1 MSVNQDHSNDDHTA
15 ATSISAS
22 SPSPS
27 PSPTPAS
34 AHSVNHAMPWVEKY
48 RPSCFEHIVLEP
60 MNRII
65 LSNILKTNYFPNL
78 LLYGPPGTGKTT
90 TIMNLVTAYQ
100 SKLNMQNRGL
110 MIHLNA
116 SDERG
121 IDIIRNQINNFVS
134 TKSMFGNGIK
144 FVILDEVDYMT
155 TNAQIAL
162 RYLLTS
168 YTDNNVRFCLICN
181 YVSRID
187 ESLQTEFV
195 RMRFNQLPQADIF
208 AFLCKIR
215 DNEQLQLSDENL
227 VAIQQQFHSDIRSMI
242 NYIQTNQDDLQNL
255 HVITH
260 NVWDHLVELFQKP
273 AAAAAATASVSV
285 SALAVA
291 APAGSVTSVDDQD
304 DISHILSYFREI
316 STKYY
321 MDPRTIIKQ
330 FLYYIV
336 RHRTNEFVTTDILHS
351 IEHIIHL
358 HHIRTEYIVHYFILK
373 FRNYFKCEKKNHR
386 GGVGNGNGDD
396 NSSIGVPPKKRVIK
410 VKKSISNCNSKK

>member
-1 MSVNQDHSNDDHTA
+1 MSQEVHINN
-15 ATSISAS
+15 
-22 SPSPS
+22 
-27 PSPTPAS
+27 
-34 AHSVNHAMPWVEKY
+34 AMPWVEKY
-48 RPSCFEHIVLEP
+48 RPSCFDEIVLDP
-60 MNRII
+60 MNRTI

-78 LLYGPPGTGKTT
+78 LFYGPPGTGKTT
-90 TIMNLVTAYQ
+90 TIINLVNAYQ

-195 RMRFNQLPQADIF
+195 RMRFNQLPEIDIF
-208 AFLCKIR
+208 TFLCKIR
-215 DNEQLQLSDENL
+215 NNERLKLSDENL
-227 VAIQQQFHSDIRSMI
+227 VSIQRQFHSDIRSMI
-242 NYIQTNQDDLQNL
+242 NYIQTNQENLQNL
-255 HVITH
+255 HVISNT
-260 NVWDHLVELFQKP
+260 VWDNMVVLFQK
-273 AAAAAATASVSV
+273 SN
-285 SALAVA
+285 
-291 APAGSVTSVDDQD
+291 APD
-304 DISHILSYFREI
+304 DISKYFREI
-316 STKYY
+316 SSTYCI
-321 MDPRTIIKQ
+321 DPRTIIKQ

-336 RHRTNEFVTTDILHS
+336 RQRATEFVTTDILNS
-351 IEHIIHL
+351 VEHIIHL
-358 HHIRTEYIVHYFILK
+358 HHIRTEYIIHYFILK
-373 FRNYFKCEKKNHR
+373 FQAYFMR
-386 GGVGNGNGDD
+386 
-396 NSSIGVPPKKRVIK
+396 GVPCLSNAAVDAALVPHVAPKKRIIK
-410 VKKSISNCNSKK
+410 VKKQQSI

>member
-1 MSVNQDHSNDDHTA
+1 MEPEDRSNY
-15 ATSISAS
+15 TSIAQSI
-22 SPSPS
+22 
-27 PSPTPAS
+27 
-34 AHSVNHAMPWVEKY
+34 NNAMPWVEKY
-48 RPSCFEHIVLEP
+48 RPSCFDEIVLDP
-60 MNRII
+60 MNRTI

-78 LLYGPPGTGKTT
+78 LFYGPPGTGKTT
-90 TIMNLVTAYQ
+90 TIINLVNAYQ

-195 RMRFNQLPQADIF
+195 RMRFNQLPESDIF

-215 DNEQLQLSDENL
+215 DNEQLKLSDENL
-227 VAIQQQFHSDIRSMI
+227 VSIQRQFHSDIRSMI
-242 NYIQTNQDDLQNL
+242 NYIQTNQDDLQHL
-255 HVITH
+255 HVITN
-260 NVWDHLVELFQKP
+260 NVWDNMVVLFGKS
-273 AAAAAATASVSV
+273 TA
-285 SALAVA
+285 
-291 APAGSVTSVDDQD
+291 PD
-304 DISHILSYFREI
+304 DITTYFREI
-316 STKYY
+316 SSKYCI
-321 MDPRTIIKQ
+321 DPRTIIKQ

-336 RHRTNEFVTTDILHS
+336 RHRADEFVTTDILNS

-358 HHIRTEYIVHYFILK
+358 HHIRTEYIVHYFVLK
-373 FRNYFKCEKKNHR
+373 FRGYFTHP
-386 GGVGNGNGDD
+386 
-396 NSSIGVPPKKRVIK
+396 SLTQTPTSTPMAPKKRVIK
-410 VKKSISNCNSKK
+410 IKKNKVFN

>member
-1 MSVNQDHSNDDHTA
+1 MSSVNNYTTGATTTSTTHLVND
-15 ATSISAS
+15 S
-22 SPSPS
+22 
-27 PSPTPAS
+27 
-34 AHSVNHAMPWVEKY
+34 MPWVEKY
-48 RPSCFEHIVLEP
+48 RPSCFDDIVLEP
-60 MNRII
+60 MNRMI

-78 LLYGPPGTGKTT
+78 LFYGPPGTGKTT
-90 TIMNLVTAYQ
+90 TIINLVTAYQ
-100 SKLNMQNRGL
+100 TKLNMQNRGL

-215 DNEQLQLSDENL
+215 DNEQLKLSDENL
-227 VAIQQQFHSDIRSMI
+227 IAIQQQFHSDIRSMI

-255 HVITH
+255 HVIT
-260 NVWDHLVELFQKP
+260 NEVWDQLIHLFQKP
-273 AAAAAATASVSV
+273 QIRTTTTTTTTTTTHGDVNDDDDVS
-285 SALAVA
+285 L
-291 APAGSVTSVDDQD
+291 
-304 DISHILSYFREI
+304 IISYFREI
-316 STKYY
+316 SSKYY
-321 MDPRTIIKQ
+321 MDPRSIIKQ

-336 RHRTNEFVTTDILHS
+336 RHRTHEFVTIDILHS

-358 HHIRTEYIVHYFILK
+358 HHIRTEYIIHYFILK
-373 FRNYFKCEKKNHR
+373 FRDYFTSNIDTHQAAVSTCISTRPKRTIK
-386 GGVGNGNGDD
+386 
-396 NSSIGVPPKKRVIK
+396 IKKRIK
-410 VKKSISNCNSKK
+410 Q

>member
-1 MSVNQDHSNDDHTA
+1 MSVNQAHSYIDNVTV
-15 ATSISAS
+15 SNS
-22 SPSPS
+22 SPT
-27 PSPTPAS
+27 PTPAS

-60 MNRII
+60 MNRVI

-260 NVWDHLVELFQKP
+260 NVWDHLVELFKKS
-273 AAAAAATASVSV
+273 ASGSG
-285 SALAVA
+285 SGS
-291 APAGSVTSVDDQD
+291 GSVTSIDDD
-304 DISHILSYFREI
+304 RDISHILSYFREI

-336 RHRTNEFVTTDILHS
+336 RHRTSEFVTTDILHS

-373 FRNYFKCEKKNHR
+373 FRDYFKCEKTNDH

-396 NSSIGVPPKKRVIK
+396 NSSIGAPPKKRVIK
-410 VKKSISNCNSKK
+410 VKKQSSQTKHKS

>member
-1 MSVNQDHSNDDHTA
+1 MSTNQQYVLNKDRNRAVEIND
-15 ATSISAS
+15 I
-22 SPSPS
+22 
-27 PSPTPAS
+27 PTL
-34 AHSVNHAMPWVEKY
+34 SVNHAMPWVEKY
-48 RPSCFEHIVLEP
+48 RPSCFEDIVLEP
-60 MNRII
+60 MNRTI

-78 LLYGPPGTGKTT
+78 LFYGPPGTGKTT

-215 DNEQLQLSDENL
+215 DNENLTLSDENL

-242 NYIQTNQDDLQNL
+242 NFIQTNQDDLQNL

-260 NVWDHLVELFQKP
+260 NVWDNLVDLFKRP
-273 AAAAAATASVSV
+273 PSPSST
-285 SALAVA
+285 
-291 APAGSVTSVDDQD
+291 TTHTN
-304 DISHILSYFREI
+304 DIISYFREI
-316 STKYY
+316 SAKYY
-321 MDPRTIIKQ
+321 MDPRTVIKQ

-336 RHRTNEFVTTDILHS
+336 RYRTNEFVTTDILYS

-358 HHIRTEYIVHYFILK
+358 HHIRTEYIIHYFVLK
-373 FRNYFKCEKKNHR
+373 FREYFKCQTHTDAA
-386 GGVGNGNGDD
+386 VI
-396 NSSIGVPPKKRVIK
+396 STPVKKRVIK
-410 VKKSISNCNSKK
+410 VKKSSATTKIDSYT

>member
-1 MSVNQDHSNDDHTA
+1 MPVDQVHSHDDDT
-15 ATSISAS
+15 TVSISAS
-22 SPSPS
+22 SPTPT
-27 PSPTPAS
+27 PTPAS
-34 AHSVNHAMPWVEKY
+34 AHSVNSAMPWVEKY

-260 NVWDHLVELFQKP
+260 NVWDHLVELFQRP
-273 AAAAAATASVSV
+273 AAAATA
-285 SALAVA
+285 AA
-291 APAGSVTSVDDQD
+291 APAGSVTSVDDQHE
-304 DISHILSYFREI
+304 ISHILSYFREI

-336 RHRTNEFVTTDILHS
+336 RHRTSEFVTTDILHS

-373 FRNYFKCEKKNHR
+373 FRDYFKCEKKNDR
-386 GGVGNGNGDD
+386 GGDSACEVVGSAGTFM
-396 NSSIGVPPKKRVIK
+396 KKRVIK
-410 VKKSISNCNSKK
+410 VKKPISNCNSKK

>member
-1 MSVNQDHSNDDHTA
+1 MSVNQTHSYEDN
-15 ATSISAS
+15 ATVSISPSLSSLSLS
-22 SPSPS
+22 SPSP
-27 PSPTPAS
+27 TT
-34 AHSVNHAMPWVEKY
+34 AHSVNSAMPWVEKY

-208 AFLCKIR
+208 TFLCKIR

-273 AAAAAATASVSV
+273 AFASAS
-285 SALAVA
+285 
-291 APAGSVTSVDDQD
+291 GSVTSTISHDNDPE
-304 DISHILSYFREI
+304 ISHIKTYFREI
-316 STKYY
+316 SIKYY

-330 FLYYIV
+330 FLYYVV
-336 RHRTNEFVTTDILHS
+336 RHRTNDFVTTDILHS

-358 HHIRTEYIVHYFILK
+358 HHIRTDYIVHYFILK
-373 FRNYFKCEKKNHR
+373 FREYFKSGMKKDNR
-386 GGVGNGNGDD
+386 VDGNGNG
-396 NSSIGVPPKKRVIK
+396 NEPIGVTLKKRVIK
-410 VKKSISNCNSKK
+410 IKKRSSQSKHA

>member
-1 MSVNQDHSNDDHTA
+1 MSSVNIHTTERSTTSTTHLVND
-15 ATSISAS
+15 S
-22 SPSPS
+22 
-27 PSPTPAS
+27 
-34 AHSVNHAMPWVEKY
+34 MPWVEKY
-48 RPSCFEHIVLEP
+48 RPSCFEDIVLEP
-60 MNRII
+60 MNRMI

-78 LLYGPPGTGKTT
+78 LFYGPPGTGKTT
-90 TIMNLVTAYQ
+90 TIINLVTAYQ
-100 SKLNMQNRGL
+100 TKLNMQNRGL

-215 DNEQLQLSDENL
+215 DNEQLKLSDENL
-227 VAIQQQFHSDIRSMI
+227 IAIQKQFHSDIRSMI

-260 NVWDHLVELFQKP
+260 DVWDHLIHLFQKP
-273 AAAAAATASVSV
+273 MIRTITTTTHGDRDHDDDDDVS
-285 SALAVA
+285 L
-291 APAGSVTSVDDQD
+291 
-304 DISHILSYFREI
+304 IISYFREI
-316 STKYY
+316 SSTYY
-321 MDPRTIIKQ
+321 MDPRSIIKQ

-336 RHRTNEFVTTDILHS
+336 RHRTHEFVTTDILHS

-358 HHIRTEYIVHYFILK
+358 HHIRTEYIIHYFILK
-373 FRNYFKCEKKNHR
+373 FRDYFTSNNQTHQAAVST
-386 GGVGNGNGDD
+386 GV
-396 NSSIGVPPKKRVIK
+396 STTSKRTIKIKKRT
-410 VKKSISNCNSKK
+410 NQ

>member
-1 MSVNQDHSNDDHTA
+1 MSSVNIHTTERSTTSTTHLVND
-15 ATSISAS
+15 S
-22 SPSPS
+22 
-27 PSPTPAS
+27 
-34 AHSVNHAMPWVEKY
+34 MPWVEKY
-48 RPSCFEHIVLEP
+48 RPSCFEDIVLEP
-60 MNRII
+60 MNRMI

-78 LLYGPPGTGKTT
+78 LFYGPPGTGKTT
-90 TIMNLVTAYQ
+90 TIINLVTAYQ
-100 SKLNMQNRGL
+100 TKLNMQNRGL

-215 DNEQLQLSDENL
+215 DNEQLKLSDENL
-227 VAIQQQFHSDIRSMI
+227 IAIQKQFHSDIRSMI

-260 NVWDHLVELFQKP
+260 DVWDHLIHLFQKQMIR
-273 AAAAAATASVSV
+273 TITTTTHGDRDHDDDDDVS
-285 SALAVA
+285 L
-291 APAGSVTSVDDQD
+291 
-304 DISHILSYFREI
+304 IISYFREI
-316 STKYY
+316 SSTYY
-321 MDPRTIIKQ
+321 MDPRSIIKQ

-336 RHRTNEFVTTDILHS
+336 RHRTHEFVTTDILHS

-358 HHIRTEYIVHYFILK
+358 HHIRTEYIIHYFILK
-373 FRNYFKCEKKNHR
+373 FRDYFTSNNQTHQAAVST
-386 GGVGNGNGDD
+386 GV
-396 NSSIGVPPKKRVIK
+396 STTSKRTIKIKKRT
-410 VKKSISNCNSKK
+410 NQ

>member
-1 MSVNQDHSNDDHTA
+1 M
-15 ATSISAS
+15 SISLKNDNT
-22 SPSPS
+22 P
-27 PSPTPAS
+27 PTPIHS
-34 AHSVNHAMPWVEKY
+34 DTNTHSVNNAMPWVEKY

-65 LSNILKTNYFPNL
+65 LSNILNTNYFPNL
-78 LLYGPPGTGKTT
+78 LFYGPPGTGKTT

-260 NVWDHLVELFQKP
+260 HVWDHLIELFQKSGTGTGTG
-273 AAAAAATASVSV
+273 TAVS
-285 SALAVA
+285 SH
-291 APAGSVTSVDDQD
+291 GDDVTD
-304 DISHILSYFREI
+304 ILSYFREI
-316 STKYY
+316 SAKYY

-336 RHRTNEFVTTDILHS
+336 RDRTSEFITSEILHS

-358 HHIRTEYIVHYFILK
+358 HQIRTEYIVHYFILK
-373 FRNYFKCEKKNHR
+373 FREYFKSETKKVCGD
-386 GGVGNGNGDD
+386 GGGEGEGKVVGSVGA
-396 NSSIGVPPKKRVIK
+396 PTKKRIIK
-410 VKKSISNCNSKK
+410 VKKSISQPK